1 MMYYDVLFS
10 YNVYDELRCIYV
22 YIHIISTV
30 YNIYIYICTYAISTA
45 YIYILVSYIYIYT

>member
-30 YNIYIYICTYAISTA
+30 YNIYICTYAISTA